1 MTANNVQMREAYH
14 FADEFTYHQHGKDF
28 CACVFVHVCLE
39 WTRRQHVP
47 VKRMR
52 REPPEILIIWPTHI
66 FRLILID
73 SFVVLSISQ
82 L

>member
-14 FADEFTYHQHGKDF
+14 FVDEFTYHQHGKDF
-28 CACVFVHVCLE
+28 CACVFVHVFLNE
-39 WTRRQHVP
+39 QGGSTFLLS
-47 VKRMR
+47 VKR
-52 REPPEILIIWPTHI
+52 RESPEILIIWPTHI
-66 FRLILID
+66 FRLRLID